1 MHLWTVRGHELTA
14 SRTLACRGNVLAVAF
29 SPSGKWLAAGVEG
42 SGNIHLF
49 DVASAKLR
57 CTIWEPANLI
67 SSLAFTPDGKALAS
81 AGVDFKLWDVRP
93 EVLEAI
99 ASDRLDLDF
108 AELRANGRRALK
120 WEAVGESE
128 YAAGIAVSPDGKWLA
143 GVTGIGG
150 PNTGGKTL
158 STWDVASGRKLKT
171 IRSTGMTTVI
181 IAPKGDRII
190 TGSDDGTL
198 RVWNAETAAVAKQ
211 WLAHSKAIRSIALIP
226 GSNLLATVGA
236 DGCLRI
242 WDCSTGELKK
252 AYDATP

>member
-1 MHLWTVRGHELTA
+1 MPRQTLGLALLAILFYGPLTPTSLLAAESRPLYALAISPDGKLAATGGEDGVILIRELGTGRKLLELKLGKAILALAYAPDGQSLAAGCEGSHVHLWTVRGHELTA

-108 AELRANGRRALK
+108 AELRANGRRSV
-120 WEAVGESE
+120 E
-128 YAAGIAVSPDGKWLA
+128 
-143 GVTGIGG
+143 
-150 PNTGGKTL
+150 
-158 STWDVASGRKLKT
+158 
-171 IRSTGMTTVI
+171 M
-181 IAPKGDRII
+181 
-190 TGSDDGTL
+190 GSCG
-198 RVWNAETAAVAKQ
+198 
-211 WLAHSKAIRSIALIP
+211 
-226 GSNLLATVGA
+226 
-236 DGCLRI
+236 
-242 WDCSTGELKK
+242 
-252 AYDATP
+252 